1 MKARTALGALLAAL
15 LAGCSSIH
23 IGIGLPIPGIGSVGV
38 GVGSD
43 GRVSGGVT
51 VGTGAVSVGVGGST
65 QLPRSAEAPASAASG
80 AAAKP

>member
-1 MKARTALGALLAAL
+1 MKARAAVGALLAAL

-43 GRVSGGVT
+43 GRVSGGVS
-51 VGTGAVSVGVGGST
+51 VGTGAVSVGVGGSA
-65 QLPRSAEAPASAASG
+65 QLPRSADAPASAAS
-80 AAAKP
+80 AAKP

>member
-1 MKARTALGALLAAL
+1 MKARLAALALPAAL
-15 LAGCSSIH
+15 LAGCSSVH

-43 GRVSGGVT
+43 GRVSGGVS
-51 VGTGAVSVGVGGST
+51 VGSGAVSVGVGGSA
-65 QLPRSAEAPASAASG
+65 QLPRAADAPASAASG